1 MSETRLSSA
10 DMWELPMA
18 VRWAVKAALASAVRR
33 GSGGRGSDCDGEG
46 GAVVVLDM
54 VLDMV
59 LDIVATD
66 TAEHVVKGKGD
77 PSNSTYLRVVPSR
90 SATL

>member
-33 GSGGRGSDCDGEG
+33 GSGGGGSDCDGEG
-46 GAVVVLDM
+46 GAVALLDI

-59 LDIVATD
+59 LDIVAID
-66 TAEHVVKGKGD
+66 TAERVVKGKGD
-77 PSNSTYLRVVPSR
+77 LSSWSHSTKDRAEP
-90 SATL
+90 

>member
-1 MSETRLSSA
+1 
-10 DMWELPMA
+10 MA

-46 GAVVVLDM
+46 GAVA

-59 LDIVATD
+59 LDIVLDIVATN
-66 TAEHVVKGKGD
+66 TAENLVKAKGEQ
-77 PSNSTYLRVVPSR
+77 SNSPR
-90 SATL
+90 STQDRAEP

>member
-1 MSETRLSSA
+1 
-10 DMWELPMA
+10 MA

-46 GAVVVLDM
+46 GAVAPLDM

-59 LDIVATD
+59 LDIVAAD

-77 PSNSTYLRVVPSR
+77 PSDSPHSTQGRAEP
-90 SATL
+90 

>member
-1 MSETRLSSA
+1 
-10 DMWELPMA
+10 MA

-46 GAVVVLDM
+46 GAVAP
-54 VLDMV
+54 LDMV
-59 LDIVATD
+59 LDIVAAD

-77 PSNSTYLRVVPSR
+77 PSDSPHSTQGRAEP
-90 SATL
+90 